1 MAHRTNEHGHPIG
14 SPLPNCQPPPPPPKT
29 VLQGHFFRIEPIDT
43 NTHVEE
49 LYIAISLDEEA
60 RSWTYLAYGPFVS
73 IEDYR
78 AWIEATCLG
87 DDPIFF
93 AIINGESSK
102 AVGVASYL
110 NIVPANGS
118 IEIGHIHYSPRRQR
132 VHR

>member
-14 SPLPNCQPPPPPPKT
+14 SPLPNWQPPPLPPPK

-49 LYIAISLDEEA
+49 SYTAISLDEEA

-78 AWIEATCLG
+78 T
-87 DDPIFF
+87 
-93 AIINGESSK
+93 
-102 AVGVASYL
+102 
-110 NIVPANGS
+110 
-118 IEIGHIHYSPRRQR
+118 
-132 VHR
+132 